1 MTLALTLFLVS
12 ALSDAAP
19 AGPQADA
26 AWNLSIGTG
35 DGGFADFSDGLIG
48 GVVGGVGGYAVQRRD
63 RLQLNVRADHELSRW
78 LRAGVGYTRLTWRRD
93 YRSDAGT
100 LVGSIDATFQ
110 VLLAD
115 ATLRW
120 TRSERWELYSGV
132 GVGGATWG
140 ERGDVAGV
148 HHDDRQ
154 SGFAFQLRFIGASFG
169 WERLRLFGELG
180 IGFEGLLIGGLTLR
194 L

>member
-1 MTLALTLFLVS
+1 MTLAL
-12 ALSDAAP
+12 ALLLASSLSGSP
-19 AGPQADA
+19 ADTPRPDG
-26 AWNLSIGTG
+26 AWNLSVGTG
-35 DGGFADFSDGLIG
+35 DGGFADFTDGL
-48 GVVGGVGGYAVQRRD
+48 VGGVASGLGGYEVRRRD

-78 LRAGVGYTRLTWRRD
+78 LRAGVAYTRLTWARD
-93 YRSDAGT
+93 YYAGSGT
-100 LVGSIDATFQ
+100 FAGSIDATFQ

-132 GVGGATWG
+132 AVGGATWG
-140 ERGDVAGV
+140 EEGDVAGI

-154 SGFAFQLRFIGASFG
+154 SGFAFQLRFIGASVG
-169 WERLRLFGELG
+169 WERVRFFGELG
-180 IGFEGLLIGGLTLR
+180 VGFEGLLIGGLTVR